1 VRCRISLAL
10 NPGYISLKRFASG
23 KTLELAGSI
32 VLIVKSLCTEYSAE
46 RGHAVRA
53 TRDVS
58 FEVPDGKL
66 FTLLG
71 PSGCGKTT
79 TLRSIAGLEVPKSG
93 EISLHGNVV
102 FSSASGVSVP
112 SNRRNF
118 GMVFQSYAI
127 WPHMS
132 VYQNAAFPLEVR
144 RHRPDRKKIADR
156 VMRVL
161 HAVALDDVAARAA
174 TQLSGGQQQRLALA
188 RALVMEPQL
197 LLLDEPL
204 SNLDAKLRERMRF
217 ELKRMQRELAL
228 TTVYVT
234 HDQSEALA
242 LSHEI
247 AVMSEGRLVQ
257 IGSPREIYERP
268 SNRFV
273 ADFIGTTN
281 FIDAHVIE
289 EGGDGRCRVASPVGA
304 LNVRCLDRLLRN
316 EAVIVSVRPEDVEL
330 SEQQPEGTDFDTVCV
345 GVVDGKA
352 FLGEHLDFRVKIGD
366 LCLLARAHPS
376 LRTPVGDK
384 VFVRMRAEKSIALSA
399 ASASPVKA

>member
-1 VRCRISLAL
+1 
-10 NPGYISLKRFASG
+10 
-23 KTLELAGSI
+23 
-32 VLIVKSLCTEYSAE
+32 VLIVKSLCTEYPGD

-79 TLRSIAGLEVPKSG
+79 TLRSIAGLEIPKSG
-93 EISLHGNVV
+93 EISLRGKVV
-102 FSSASGVSVP
+102 FSSAAGISIAP
-112 SNRRNF
+112 NRRNF

-144 RHRPDRKKIADR
+144 RRKPGRKEIADK

-161 HAVALDDVAARAA
+161 RAVALDDVAERSA
-174 TQLSGGQQQRLALA
+174 TKLSGGQQQRLALA

-217 ELKRMQRELAL
+217 ELKRIQRELAL

-247 AVMSEGRLVQ
+247 AVMSEGRIVQ
-257 IGSPREIYERP
+257 IGSPREVYERP
-268 SNRFV
+268 CNRFV

-281 FIDAHVIE
+281 FIDARVTE
-289 EGGDGRCRVASPVGA
+289 ETGDGRCAVGTPVGA
-304 LNVRCLDRLLRN
+304 LNARCFDRLRRN
-316 EAVIVSVRPEDVEL
+316 DAVIVSIRPEDVEL
-330 SEQQPEGTDFDTVCV
+330 SEQEPERADLDTVCV
-345 GVVDGKA
+345 GAVDAKA
-352 FLGEHLDFRVKIGD
+352 FLGEHLDFHVRIGD
-366 LCLLARAHPS
+366 LVLLARAHSS
-376 LRTPVGDK
+376 LRTPVGDRI
-384 VFVRMRAEKSIALSA
+384 FVRMRADKCIALAAGSASA
-399 ASASPVKA
+399 AKP

>member
-1 VRCRISLAL
+1 
-10 NPGYISLKRFASG
+10 
-23 KTLELAGSI
+23 
-32 VLIVKSLCTEYSAE
+32 VLIVKSLCTEYPGD
-46 RGHAVRA
+46 RGQAVRA
-53 TRDVS
+53 AHDVS
-58 FEVPDGKL
+58 FQVPDGKL

-79 TLRSIAGLEVPKSG
+79 TLRSIAGLEMPESG
-93 EISLHGNVV
+93 EISLHGKVV
-102 FSSASGVSVP
+102 FSSAGRIAIAP
-112 SNRRNF
+112 NRRNF

-127 WPHMS
+127 WPHMT

-144 RHRPDRKKIADR
+144 RNKPNRKEISDR

-161 HAVALDDVAARAA
+161 QAVGLDDLAERAA
-174 TQLSGGQQQRLALA
+174 TKLSGGQQQRLALA

-247 AVMSEGRLVQ
+247 AVMSEGRIVQ
-257 IGSPREIYERP
+257 VGSPREIYERP

-281 FIDAHVIE
+281 FIDAQVIE
-289 EGGDGRCRVASPVGA
+289 GRGDGHCRVGTAIGM
-304 LNVRCLDRLLRN
+304 LDVRCLDRLRCG

-330 SEQQPEGTDFDTVCV
+330 SEQQPESADRDTICMGAVNA
-345 GVVDGKA
+345 KA
-352 FLGEHLDFRVKIGD
+352 FLGEHLDFHVRIGD
-366 LCLLARAHPS
+366 LVLLARAHPS
-376 LRTPVGDK
+376 LRTPVGEK
-384 VFVRMRAEKSIALSA
+384 IFVRMRADKCVALPAPS
-399 ASASPVKA
+399 ASASRA